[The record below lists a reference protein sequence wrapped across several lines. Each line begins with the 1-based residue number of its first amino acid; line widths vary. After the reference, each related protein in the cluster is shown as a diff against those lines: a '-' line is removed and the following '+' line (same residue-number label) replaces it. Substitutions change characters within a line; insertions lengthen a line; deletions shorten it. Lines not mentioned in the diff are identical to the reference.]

1 MRAISW
7 NKPSPQHASG
17 IEKSHW
23 PFRKESPGTHT
34 AQQRDAQ
41 RKGMT
46 SRGRPKVTE
55 CDRNCL
61 LLPSSAWEFLDS
73 FTGRSSSG
81 QVQPEMRISK
91 PHHNK
96 GVDVHPSWHT
106 PLQWCF
112 KSFLSEIQRH
122 ISRAGQTLIPSASW
136 DVQPPASLSVCHT
149 TSHTQGQPD

>member
-1 MRAISW
+1 MQVASR
-7 NKPSPQHASG
+7 SPTHLSVR
-17 IEKSHW
+17 SHQA
-23 PFRKESPGTHT
+23 HT

-41 RKGMT
+41 REGT
-46 SRGRPKVTE
+46 ISRGRPKVAE

-96 GVDVHPSWHT
+96 GVDVHPS
-106 PLQWCF
+106 
-112 KSFLSEIQRH
+112 
-122 ISRAGQTLIPSASW
+122 
-136 DVQPPASLSVCHT
+136 
-149 TSHTQGQPD
+149 